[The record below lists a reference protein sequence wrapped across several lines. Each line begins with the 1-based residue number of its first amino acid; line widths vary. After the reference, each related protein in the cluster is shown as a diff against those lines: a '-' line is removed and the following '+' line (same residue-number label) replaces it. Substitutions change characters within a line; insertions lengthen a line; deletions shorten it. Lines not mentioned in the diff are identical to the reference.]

1 MKGLRKGIGMHH
13 GKIPRAI
20 AHLCVKGFNEGKLPF
35 LVCTSTLIEGVNTKA
50 KNVIIFDNKIARKKY
65 DFFTFNNIRGRSGR
79 MFQHFIGRV
88 YLFNDPPQEEL
99 PLVEIPVF
107 SQEENAEESLL
118 IQLDKADIT
127 ERSWNRI
134 QKYYNQDILDINVL
148 RSNSGVSPD
157 LQINLANYLI
167 ENKRELSVLAWN
179 NIPEYDQLDHLCC
192 LIWEYLIE
200 SKRFCEITSGHQL
213 AFKINQLRSNKIK
226 EIISNEITQE
236 KEPDEAVEN
245 TLSFIRQWAQFHFP
259 RLAMAVCRIQNAV
272 AERLGVAQADYSFFC
287 GQVESLFTDSALVA
301 LDEYGLPL
309 PLAEKLE
316 DMLNS
321 NGSLDTAL
329 KNLSILNF
337 DKLGLTTFEKEMLND
352 VKKSI

>member
-1 MKGLRKGIGMHH
+1 
-13 GKIPRAI
+13 
-20 AHLCVKGFNEGKLPF
+20 
-35 LVCTSTLIEGVNTKA
+35 
-50 KNVIIFDNKIARKKY
+50 
-65 DFFTFNNIRGRSGR
+65 
-79 MFQHFIGRV
+79 
-88 YLFNDPPQEEL
+88 
-99 PLVEIPVF
+99 
-107 SQEENAEESLL
+107 
-118 IQLDKADIT
+118 
-127 ERSWNRI
+127 
-134 QKYYNQDILDINVL
+134 
-148 RSNSGVSPD
+148 
-157 LQINLANYLI
+157 LI

-179 NIPEYDQLDHLCC
+179 NIPEYDQLDYLCC

-226 EIISNEITQE
+226 EIISNEIFQG
-236 KEPDEAVEN
+236 KEPNEAVEN

-316 DMLNS
+316 NMLNS
-321 NGSLDTAL
+321 NGSLDAAL

-337 DKLGLTTFEKEMLND
+337 DKLSLTTFEKEMLND